1 MTIDLLLFCIDHHI
15 TYWVYSGRCIT
26 GLLCADYIVLIDDN
40 KGVNSKLELLDRYFR
55 VYRLQVR
62 MSFVKF

>member
-1 MTIDLLLFCIDHHI
+1 MLIIF
-15 TYWVYSGRCIT
+15 
-26 GLLCADYIVLIDDN
+26 VLIDDN